1 MDNLKTLV
9 TRSSRLLPAAVAMVL
24 AACAVGPNYSQ
35 PKVNPPD
42 AFVETNSSLFDHN
55 EVERAY
61 WSKFN
66 DPTLTKLIED
76 ARTSNHDLRIAG
88 ARLRQARAL
97 RGESRF
103 DLGPTIGVSG
113 SHTESRLSERESPP
127 GSQIP
132 RNQDYYDAQF
142 DAAWELDFFGRTR
155 RGIEARSA
163 ELGSA
168 VAELQN
174 AQVSVTAEVARNYF
188 ELRGFQHELEV
199 AQRNADN
206 QRETLQITSDRL
218 DAGRGTE
225 LDTSRARAQLSSTLA
240 TIPDLEAA
248 VTRSI
253 LRLGVLTGRSPEA
266 LLPELSQP
274 QPLAALP
281 VTQSIGTP
289 EALLRRR
296 PDVRI
301 AERDLAAATARIGV
315 AVADLFPR
323 VSFTG
328 RWGFDAT
335 DRSDLGNSSS
345 ETYAFGPSISW
356 GIFDLGHLHQRIR
369 QREAQTDAALARY
382 EQSVLQALED
392 TDASLTNYAQA
403 LVKERHVRDSA
414 EASAQAARLAHARY
428 DSGVADFLT
437 VLDAERT
444 ALESED
450 LLARSQT
457 QTATALLSV
466 YKALGG
472 GYEEAQTARR

>member
-1 MDNLKTLV
+1 MVNTRTLKAGSV
-9 TRSSRLLPAAVAMVL
+9 RLLPAAIAMVL
-24 AACAVGPNYSQ
+24 TACAVGPNYSQ
-35 PKVNPPD
+35 PKVSAPD
-42 AFVETNSSLFDHN
+42 AFVETNSSLFDHDA
-55 EVERAY
+55 VERAY
-61 WSKFN
+61 WTKFN
-66 DPTLTKLIED
+66 DPTLTQLIED
-76 ARTSNHDLRIAG
+76 ALASNHDLRIASS
-88 ARLRQARAL
+88 RLRQARAL
-97 RGESRF
+97 RGDSRF
-103 DLGPTIGVSG
+103 DLAPTVGVSG
-113 SHTESRLSERESPP
+113 SRTQSRLSERQAPP
-127 GSQIP
+127 GSTIP
-132 RNQDYYDAQF
+132 RDQDYYDAGF
-142 DAAWELDFFGRTR
+142 DAAWELDLFGRTR

-163 ELGSA
+163 EVGAAL
-168 VAELQN
+168 AELQN

-188 ELRGFQHELEV
+188 ELRGFQHQLEV
-199 AQRNADN
+199 AHRNADN
-206 QRETLQITSDRL
+206 QRQTLQITSDRL

-253 LRLGVLTGRSPEA
+253 LRLGVLSGRSPDA
-266 LLPELSQP
+266 LLAQLSQP
-274 QPLAALP
+274 QPLAPLP
-281 VTQSIGTP
+281 VTQSIGNP
-289 EALLRRR
+289 EDLLRRR

-301 AERDLAAATARIGV
+301 AERQLAAATARVGV

-323 VSFTG
+323 VSFVG
-328 RWGFDAT
+328 RWGFDAA
-335 DRSDLGNSSS
+335 DRSDLGDSGS

-369 QREAQTDAALARY
+369 QREAATDAALARY

-403 LVKERHVRDSA
+403 LVKEQHVRESA
-414 EASAQAARLAHARY
+414 DASAQAARLARARY

-450 LLARSQT
+450 RLARSET
-457 QTATALLSV
+457 QTATALLAV

-472 GYEEAQTARR
+472 GYEDVKTAQR

>member
-1 MDNLKTLV
+1 MVNTRTLKAGSV
-9 TRSSRLLPAAVAMVL
+9 RLLPAAIAMVL
-24 AACAVGPNYSQ
+24 TACAVGPNYSQ
-35 PKVNPPD
+35 PKVSAPN

-61 WSKFN
+61 WTKFN
-66 DPTLTKLIED
+66 DPTLTQLIED
-76 ARTSNHDLRIAG
+76 ALASNHDLRIASS
-88 ARLRQARAL
+88 RLRQARAL
-97 RGESRF
+97 RGDSRF
-103 DLGPTIGVSG
+103 DLAPTVGVSG
-113 SHTESRLSERESPP
+113 SRTQSRLSERQAPP
-127 GSQIP
+127 GSSIP
-132 RNQDYYDAQF
+132 RDQDYYDAGF
-142 DAAWELDFFGRTR
+142 DAAWELDLFGRTR

-163 ELGSA
+163 EVGAAL
-168 VAELQN
+168 AELQN

-188 ELRGFQHELEV
+188 ELRGFQHQLEV
-199 AQRNADN
+199 AHRNADN
-206 QRETLQITSDRL
+206 QRQTLQITSDRL

-253 LRLGVLTGRSPEA
+253 LRLGVLSGRSPDA
-266 LLPELSQP
+266 LLAQLSQP
-274 QPLAALP
+274 QPLAPLP
-281 VTQSIGTP
+281 VTQSIGNP
-289 EALLRRR
+289 EDLLRRR

-301 AERDLAAATARIGV
+301 AERQLAAATARVGV

-323 VSFTG
+323 VSFVG
-328 RWGFDAT
+328 RWGFDAA
-335 DRSDLGNSSS
+335 DRSDLGDSGS

-369 QREAQTDAALARY
+369 QREAATDAALARY

-403 LVKERHVRDSA
+403 LVKEQHVRESA
-414 EASAQAARLAHARY
+414 DASAQAARLARARY

-450 LLARSQT
+450 RLARSET
-457 QTATALLSV
+457 QTATALLAV

-472 GYEEAQTARR
+472 GYEDVKTAQR

>member
-1 MDNLKTLV
+1 MANFKSQIK
-9 TRSSRLLPAAVAMVL
+9 RGARILPIAVAAVL

-35 PKVNPPD
+35 PQVSAPD
-42 AFVETNSSLFDHN
+42 HFVETNASLFDHD
-55 EVERAY
+55 EVEREY

-66 DPTLTKLIED
+66 DPTLTQLIAD
-76 ARTSNHDLRIAG
+76 ARASNHDLRIAS

-97 RGESRF
+97 RGDSRF
-103 DLGPTIGVSG
+103 DLGPTIGVDASR
-113 SHTESRLSERESPP
+113 TQSRLSDRQAPAD
-127 GSQIP
+127 SQIP
-132 RNQDYYDAQF
+132 RDQDYYDAQF
-142 DAAWELDFFGRTR
+142 DAAWELDLFGRTR
-155 RGIEARSA
+155 RGIEARNA
-163 ELGSA
+163 EVGAAL
-168 VAELQN
+168 AELQN

-188 ELRGFQHELEV
+188 ELRGFQHQLEV
-199 AQRNADN
+199 ARRNADN
-206 QRETLQITSDRL
+206 QRETLQITSARV

-240 TIPDLEAA
+240 TIPDLEAS
-248 VTRSI
+248 VTRAI
-253 LRLGVLTGRSPEA
+253 LRLGVLTGRSPETLIA
-266 LLPELSQP
+266 QLSQP
-274 QPLAALP
+274 QPLAPLP

-301 AERDLAAATARIGV
+301 AERQLAVATARIGI

-323 VSFTG
+323 ISFVG

-335 DRSDLGNSSS
+335 DRSDLGDAGS

-369 QREAQTDAALARY
+369 QREAATDAALARY

-392 TDASLTNYAQA
+392 TDASLTNYAKA
-403 LVKERHVRDSA
+403 LVKEEHVRDSA
-414 EASAQAARLAHARY
+414 QASAQAARLARARY

-450 LLARSQT
+450 RLARSQT
-457 QTATALLSV
+457 QTATALLAV

-472 GYEEAQTARR
+472 GYDDPRAARR